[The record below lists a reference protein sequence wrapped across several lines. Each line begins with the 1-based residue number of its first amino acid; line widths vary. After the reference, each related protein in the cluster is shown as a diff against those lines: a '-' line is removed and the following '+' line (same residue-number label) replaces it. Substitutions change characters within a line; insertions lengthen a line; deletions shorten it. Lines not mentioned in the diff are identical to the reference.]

1 MCNML
6 EIVWFVID
14 GTESEQATQVDSLLF
29 HISALRAATANF
41 SEENKLG
48 EGGFGAVYKV
58 QFDMLNSL
66 HMDRLVPFFL
76 LIMRYCTGSAPRWTR
91 NRSEEAAEL
100 WARTWRA

>member
-6 EIVWFVID
+6 EIVID
-14 GTESEQATQVDSLLF
+14 GTESEQATQVESLLF

-66 HMDRLVPFFL
+66 HVYPLVPFFL
-76 LIMRYCTGSAPRWTR
+76 LIMRYCTGSAPRRTR
-91 NRSEEAAEL
+91 NRSEKAAEL
-100 WARTWRA
+100 RARTWRA